1 MQKSQILQ
9 EYLFMERVNAFLEEK
24 LMTLPKIEITSKNNS
39 KESDLDEKP
48 ENNPKNPIKRQNSQN
63 SDSNSSGENTNDSTT
78 YHHGR
83 YELDTENS
91 LDLKPLT
98 TEQQNTISCL
108 NQLGIDPIINVS
120 SIKEH
125 LEIIELQVDERRRQ
139 LDEENKSLNE
149 KLQELIKGLGEVN
162 QETKIKNNNNNNSN
176 DKNSS
181 NSPKS

>member
-1 MQKSQILQ
+1 MG
-9 EYLFMERVNAFLEEK
+9 
-24 LMTLPKIEITSKNNS
+24 PKIKINSKNNS
-39 KESDLDEKP
+39 KESDLDEKD
-48 ENNPKNPIKRQNSQN
+48 NNKTLKHQNSN
-63 SDSNSSGENTNDSTT
+63 SDSNSSGENITNDSTT

-98 TEQQNTISCL
+98 TEQQTTISCL

-162 QETKIKNNNNNNSN
+162 QETKIKNN
-176 DKNSS
+176 S
-181 NSPKS
+181 NS